1 MDATALIHWLM
12 SEPWVPTDAKERL
25 AELSTP
31 KPPEVTA
38 N

>member
-1 MDATALIHWLM
+1 MDAAALIRWLM

-31 KPPEVTA
+31 KPPEAPT